1 MQGDSKRPGFEW
13 EQSVANHHRTII
25 APGIEECFDAL
36 PPSDEHLVI
45 DSIEID
51 LGVFTQESF
60 VKEGRERLVQMLS
73 ERLQEC
79 RRKAIAQETLVTK
92 QSASESSAGISP
104 ADVPPER
111 VLNTATADA
120 EALLYFLSEGRL
132 PWWFTAGERLFH
144 ANIFCEQ
151 LIPRLLQ
158 LLIGNEAA
166 LVRAVNHF
174 PDEMILEFLHR
185 SGLHGMAA
193 KKEWEV
199 FADVVRKDISMY
211 PYFRERFWKA
221 RVSATEEMLSGET
234 ILLLFSKCNKEI
246 VAGIYSACAERKD
259 HEALRQYALYL
270 EPLITGPGKYSVD
283 KKWVETDEQVS
294 VKEPG
299 KGNGRKGETPDVV
312 ATGDIVAGK
321 SSGNEQAA
329 EKQEPPTSQ
338 HTVETANAPKS
349 AYTGQEE
356 EPVFPVPRKPL
367 PDEALYVEAAGLI
380 LLHPFLTELFSSTGL
395 WKDKQWTSAAAP
407 FRAVRLMA
415 YLTYGNSEVPEY
427 RLLFHKILAGMD
439 AATPL
444 PAEALL
450 LPEETATCTELL
462 EAVLRHWT
470 ALRNTTADG
479 LREGFL
485 LRNGKLQQSPK
496 GILLDVERLAQ
507 DVLLARLPWGCSTV
521 KLPWL
526 EPLLLVNWM

>member
-60 VKEGRERLVQMLS
+60 VKEGRGRLVQMLS
-73 ERLQEC
+73 ERLLEC
-79 RRKAIAQETLVTK
+79 REKAIAQETLVSQQTAS
-92 QSASESSAGISP
+92 QSSASVSP
-104 ADVPPER
+104 AEVPPER
-111 VLNTATADA
+111 VLNTATADE

-132 PWWFTAGERLFH
+132 PWWFTAAERLFN
-144 ANIFCEQ
+144 ANIFSEQ
-151 LIPRLLQ
+151 LISRLLQ
-158 LLIGNEAA
+158 LLMRNEVA
-166 LVRAVNHF
+166 LVRAINHF
-174 PDEMILEFLHR
+174 PDEMMLEFLHR
-185 SGLHGMAA
+185 CGLHGMSA

-221 RVSATEEMLSGET
+221 RVNATEEMLSRET
-234 ILLLFSKCNKEI
+234 VLLLFSECNKEI
-246 VAGIYSACAERKD
+246 VAGIYAACAERKD

-270 EPLITGPGKYSVD
+270 EPLVTGPGKYDVD
-283 KKWVETDEQVS
+283 KKSAEADEHVP
-294 VKEPG
+294 VKDPG
-299 KGNGRKGETPDVV
+299 KLNTRKETPDVE
-312 ATGDIVAGK
+312 AGDTAAGK
-321 SSGNEQAA
+321 SSGSEQASG
-329 EKQEPPTSQ
+329 KQQTSQ
-338 HTVETANAPKS
+338 HTAATANAPKPGY
-349 AYTGQEE
+349 AGEKG
-356 EPVFPVPRKPL
+356 EPAFPALRKLL

-395 WKDKQWTSAAAP
+395 WKNKQWSSAAAP

-444 PAEALL
+444 PAEEPL

-485 LRNGKLQQSPK
+485 SRNGKLQQSPK
-496 GILLDVERLAQ
+496 GIQLDVERLAQ